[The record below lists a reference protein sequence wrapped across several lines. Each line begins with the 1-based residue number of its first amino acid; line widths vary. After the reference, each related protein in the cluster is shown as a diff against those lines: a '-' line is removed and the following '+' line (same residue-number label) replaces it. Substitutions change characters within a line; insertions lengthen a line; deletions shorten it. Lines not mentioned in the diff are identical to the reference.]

1 MSEQG
6 DAEKKSVAE
15 EAQGAA
21 PDAGAPASEGSK
33 VGTMKDGAYQ
43 VHVLIE
49 TGKNIDLE
57 GEDTV
62 DPMVKVTFLANSKST
77 SAKSGI
83 TRTTPVKWDEHLFI
97 DSPKL
102 TEQEVSAS
110 TIEIEILNKG
120 FFKSDSI
127 GYFPISTPTIYN
139 MDNHSLHNQMLAFT
153 NPQAEDKAK
162 ISGYVMVS
170 I

>member
-6 DAEKKSVAE
+6 DNKE
-15 EAQGAA
+15 EAPADDAQAA
-21 PDAGAPASEGSK
+21 PDAGPQASEGSK
-33 VGTMKDGAYQ
+33 VGSMKDGAYQ
-43 VHVLIE
+43 VHILIE
-49 TGKNIDLE
+49 TGKNMDLE
-57 GEDTV
+57 GEDAV
-62 DPMVKVTFLANSKST
+62 DPMIKVSFLANSKST
-77 SAKSGI
+77 TAKSGI
-83 TRTTPVKWDEHLFI
+83 TRTTQVKWDEHLFI

-110 TIEIEILNKG
+110 MIEIEILNKG

-127 GYFPISTPTIYN
+127 GYFPISTPTIYMMN
-139 MDNHSLHNQMLAFT
+139 NHTLHNQMLAFT
-153 NPQAEDKAK
+153 NPTADDKAK

>member
-6 DAEKKSVAE
+6 EAENKDAPAE
-15 EAQGAA
+15 EAQAA
-21 PDAGAPASEGSK
+21 PDSGAAPASEGSK

-43 VHVLIE
+43 LHVLIE
-49 TGKNIDLE
+49 TGKNLDLE

-62 DPMVKVTFLANSKST
+62 DPMIKVTFLANSKST
-77 SAKSGI
+77 TSKSGI
-83 TRTTPVKWDEHLFI
+83 TRTTPIKWDEHLFI

-139 MDNHSLHNQMLAFT
+139 MDNHSLHN
-153 NPQAEDKAK
+153 
-162 ISGYVMVS
+162 
-170 I
+170 